1 MQKLGLQSACENSTF
16 FWERINSKKDGGMSA
31 IAFLFQN
38 LFVAM
43 TPSYDSILR
52 RERYF
57 NILSSPTITV
67 SRAALYKYRF
77 VQNHDSRCPRDAR
90 QRHRQ
95 PFSGRGKTDESANEA
110 EPRSFPRKLLLPV
123 YQRGDLEVTI
133 CHLEFV
139 GWQSILTLRLYRAGD
154 YRPCRFTQTLI
165 RYRCVEDIAQNTCH
179 FRVILFSNISD
190 DNHFGLLLHFI
201 KSSRVRTELNVHRYS
216 LSAIPKV
223 VSKTL

>member
-1 MQKLGLQSACENSTF
+1 MTSFDDIFGPKQVRFSCFGPIMRSALRATPSSRFVLFRLFDGIEKNEIFCKSLACGQSAKIRHF

-31 IAFLFQN
+31 IAFLFQD

-57 NILSSPTITV
+57 NILSSPRITGLV
-67 SRAALYKYRF
+67 SRVVHKYRF

-110 EPRSFPRKLLLPV
+110 EPR
-123 YQRGDLEVTI
+123 
-133 CHLEFV
+133 
-139 GWQSILTLRLYRAGD
+139 
-154 YRPCRFTQTLI
+154 
-165 RYRCVEDIAQNTCH
+165 
-179 FRVILFSNISD
+179 LFS
-190 DNHFGLLLHFI
+190 
-201 KSSRVRTELNVHRYS
+201 
-216 LSAIPKV
+216 
-223 VSKTL
+223 